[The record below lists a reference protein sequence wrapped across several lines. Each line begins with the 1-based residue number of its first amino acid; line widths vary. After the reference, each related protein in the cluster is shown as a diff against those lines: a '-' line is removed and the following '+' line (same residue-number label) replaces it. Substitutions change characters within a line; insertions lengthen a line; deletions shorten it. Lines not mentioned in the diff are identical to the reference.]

1 MHDGYY
7 LCAPGGVKIRIEGMD
22 KYTKEAYENWDK
34 TEGVKLIRSSFAH
47 CCACNKLIRV
57 ADASDP
63 KEVKEHR
70 CSA

>member
-1 MHDGYY
+1 
-7 LCAPGGVKIRIEGMD
+7 MD